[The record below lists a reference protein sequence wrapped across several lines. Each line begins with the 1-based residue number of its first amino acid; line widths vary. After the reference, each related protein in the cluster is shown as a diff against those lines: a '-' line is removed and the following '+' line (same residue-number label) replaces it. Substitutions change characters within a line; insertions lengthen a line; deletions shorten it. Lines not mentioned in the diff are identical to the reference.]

1 MQNSKPDMENED
13 IEAVT
18 EETAEE
24 ETVLEPEMVDSDEE
38 EALEGEI
45 EEDDEEEM
53 DEAEARIEE
62 LEEENEALK
71 AQVLRTVAD
80 MENYKK
86 RSERE
91 KMESIKYA
99 NKSIILQMLDVLDN
113 FDRALTSV
121 TDPKDNFVIGVNMI
135 HKQLL
140 DVLGQNGVEE
150 IDAKGRAFDPYLD
163 EALASEVTTEF
174 EENTVMEVFMKGY
187 RYQGNLLRPSKV
199 KVAAAP
205 QESASDEDTEES
217 TEASESNGEA

>member
-1 MQNSKPDMENED
+1 MQNSKPEMEND
-13 IEAVT
+13 DVEAVS
-18 EETAEE
+18 EDTAAED
-24 ETVLEPEMVDSDEE
+24 TVLEPELVDSEE
-38 EALEGEI
+38 EAIEGELEEG
-45 EEDDEEEM
+45 EED
-53 DEAEARIEE
+53 EATARIEE
-62 LEEENEALK
+62 LEDENEALK

-80 MENYKK
+80 MENFKK

-113 FDRALTSV
+113 FDRALTAV

-140 DVLGQNGVEE
+140 DVLAQNGVEE
-150 IDAKGRAFDPYLD
+150 IQAIGRPFDPYLD
-163 EALASEVTTEF
+163 EALAREVTTEY

-187 RYQGNLLRPSKV
+187 RYQGNLLRPTKV

-205 QESASDEDTEES
+205 EEAATEEPETQS
-217 TEASESNGEA
+217 DPPQTEGEA